1 MSGIIGDNTGR
12 GTGLI
17 KAAGG
22 GGKVLQVVTSN
33 QLSTQSISG
42 SAGSWVDLTS
52 LTADITPATTSSRI
66 LILAQLGLTG
76 GSGSNSGAVRIMRDS
91 TAVGIAASAGS
102 RPQGTIHIHSSDVN
116 HSPGAS
122 ITYVDSPSS
131 TSAITYKLQMN
142 FQNGTTGYINR
153 SGNDGDG
160 SSGYQARAM
169 SSFTVIEI
177 GA

>member
-1 MSGIIGDNTGR
+1 MSGIISDNVGR
-12 GTGLI
+12 ASGLV

-33 QLSTQSISG
+33 NTSTQSISG
-42 SAGSWVDLTS
+42 ASGSWVDLTS

-76 GSGSNSGAVRIMRDS
+76 GDGSSGAVRIMRDS
-91 TAVGIAASAGS
+91 TAIALANTAGS
-102 RPQGTIHIHSSDVN
+102 RPRGTIHIHSSDVN